1 MKHIGLMVA
10 VSLASTLTCAGQ
22 HAFLVQNSGW
32 MEPFYQD
39 QNSQLKP
46 LVNAVV
52 QTVTQPNDTVAVSM
66 FNQSNTTAQSPVLI
80 YQGAGKQFIRPIPEA
95 LTAKGQEQAEPDV
108 VEETC

>member
-1 MKHIGLMVA
+1 MKKIGLITIF
-10 VSLASTLTCAGQ
+10 SFASSLTCAGQ

-52 QTVTQPNDTVAVSM
+52 QTVTQPSDTIAVAM
-66 FNQSNTTAQSPVLI
+66 FNQSNAVSKSPTVI
-80 YQGAGKQFIRPIPEA
+80 YQGAGKQNVSQQLSQQSI
-95 LTAKGQEQAEPDV
+95 AKKSDKAYA
-108 VEETC
+108 

>member
-80 YQGAGKQFIRPIPEA
+80 YQGAGKQNVSQQLSQEGI
-95 LTAKGQEQAEPDV
+95 AKKSDKA
-108 VEETC
+108 